1 MNYYRG
7 LGFKFAFLSKP
18 QNPLHFLKI
27 LSLEYIILDITGTTL
42 ISPRKYEIVIK
53 KNMKNWLYKNVH
65 IYKISAYLI
74 H

>member
-7 LGFKFAFLSKP
+7 LGFQFAFLSKP

-27 LSLEYIILDITGTTL
+27 LSLEFFILDITGTTL

-53 KNMKNWLYKNVH
+53 KKTHEKLIVQKR
-65 IYKISAYLI
+65 AYI
-74 H
+74 RFQPI

>member
-18 QNPLHFLKI
+18 QSPLHFLKI
-27 LSLEYIILDITGTTL
+27 LSLEFIILDIMGITL

-53 KNMKNWLYKNVH
+53 KNHEKLIVQKR
-65 IYKISAYLI
+65 AYI
-74 H
+74 

>member
-27 LSLEYIILDITGTTL
+27 LSLEFIILDITGTTL

-53 KNMKNWLYKNVH
+53 KKHEKLIVQKR
-65 IYKISAYLI
+65 AYI
-74 H
+74 RFQPI

>member
-7 LGFKFAFLSKP
+7 LSFKFAFLSKP

-27 LSLEYIILDITGTTL
+27 LSLEFIILDIMGTTL

-53 KNMKNWLYKNVH
+53 KNHEKLIVQKR
-65 IYKISAYLI
+65 AYI
-74 H
+74 

>member
-53 KNMKNWLYKNVH
+53 KNP
-65 IYKISAYLI
+65 
-74 H
+74 

>member
-27 LSLEYIILDITGTTL
+27 LSLEFIILDITGTTL

-53 KNMKNWLYKNVH
+53 KKNHEKLIVQKR
-65 IYKISAYLI
+65 AYI
-74 H
+74 RFQPI

>member
-27 LSLEYIILDITGTTL
+27 LSLEFIILDIMGTTL

-53 KNMKNWLYKNVH
+53 KNHEKLIVQKR
-65 IYKISAYLI
+65 AYI
-74 H
+74 

>member
-53 KNMKNWLYKNVH
+53 KKHEKLIVQKR
-65 IYKISAYLI
+65 AYI
-74 H
+74 RFQPI

>member
-27 LSLEYIILDITGTTL
+27 LSLEFIIYRGQL
-42 ISPRKYEIVIK
+42 SFHPE
-53 KNMKNWLYKNVH
+53 NMKLLLKKKHEKLIVQ
-65 IYKISAYLI
+65 KRAYI
-74 H
+74 RFQPI

>member
-27 LSLEYIILDITGTTL
+27 LSLEFIILDIMGTTL

-53 KNMKNWLYKNVH
+53 KKNHEKLIVQKR
-65 IYKISAYLI
+65 AYI
-74 H
+74 RFQPI

>member
-27 LSLEYIILDITGTTL
+27 LSLEFIILDITGTTL

-53 KNMKNWLYKNVH
+53 KNHEKLIVQKR
-65 IYKISAYLI
+65 AYI
-74 H
+74 RFQPI

>member
-18 QNPLHFLKI
+18 QSPLHFLKI
-27 LSLEYIILDITGTTL
+27 LSLEFIILDITGTTL

-53 KNMKNWLYKNVH
+53 KKPHEKLIVQKR
-65 IYKISAYLI
+65 AYI
-74 H
+74 

>member
-18 QNPLHFLKI
+18 QSPLHFLKI

-53 KNMKNWLYKNVH
+53 KKHEKLIVQKR
-65 IYKISAYLI
+65 AYI
-74 H
+74 RFQPI

>member
-7 LGFKFAFLSKP
+7 LGFKFTFLSKP

-53 KNMKNWLYKNVH
+53 KTHEKLIVQKR
-65 IYKISAYLI
+65 AYI
-74 H
+74 RFQPI